1 MADFD
6 DSVWQRKG
14 ATLSDKTA
22 RREYGLTQDEI
33 VEAIRAGQLQY
44 RQNSIHGN
52 PFLRLLR
59 DEVEVLV
66 RRKRGGDY
74 LLGQQAR
81 TEVTGIDRE
90 LKKLKKQIAAL
101 EARKSK
107 LLADPLGN

>member
-22 RREYGLTQDEI
+22 RKEYRLTQDEI

-44 RQNSIHGN
+44 RRSSIHGN

-59 DEVEVLV
+59 QEVELLV
-66 RRKRGGDY
+66 RGKHGVEY
-74 LLGQQAR
+74 LQGQQAR
-81 TEVTGIDRE
+81 TELAGINRE
-90 LKKLKKQIAAL
+90 LKKLKKQIAVL

-107 LLADPLGN
+107 ILSDLGK